1 MMSTPPPCVLE
12 HWSSIEVDPAIRLD
26 YWHDVAHNWVDVQ
39 PLSPGDQLEA
49 SWSLLRSETS
59 FFGTKQSTAY
69 EMRTSPRHVPPGE
82 DMVVLSLLE
91 AGEMQLNAAPGE
103 HQRPEAASGGGNGVI
118 HMGLLN
124 VIRRMYLRQK
134 LSIREISRR
143 TGLSRN
149 TVTKHL
155 AADTVEPKF
164 ATPERP
170 SKLDP
175 FAEKLS
181 GWLKTEAGKS
191 RKQRRSVKRMHADL
205 VVLGFT
211 GSYGRVA
218 AFARE
223 WRADRHKEQQTTGRG
238 TFVPLSFRPGEAFQF
253 DWSEDFA
260 VLGGERTK
268 LQMAHIK
275 LAHSRAFLLRAYP
288 LQTHEMLF
296 DAHWHAFR
304 VFGGVPGRGIYDNM
318 RTAVDR
324 VGRGKERQVNI
335 RFLAMTNHY
344 VYEPE
349 FCNPAAGWEKGQ
361 VEKNV
366 RDARHQVLQGMP
378 DFPNLAAL
386 NVWLERR
393 CQELWSETAHGTL
406 PGTIAEVW
414 AEERAALMPLPVA
427 FDGFIELSKR
437 VSPTCLISF
446 ERNRYSVPASFANRP
461 VSLRIY
467 PDRLVVAA
475 EGNIL
480 CEHPRVIERRHDLP
494 PKTIYDWRHYLA
506 VVQRKPGALRN
517 GAPFLEL
524 PPAFRQLQDYLLRK
538 PGGDREMVDILALV
552 LHHDE
557 QAVLTAAELALAEG
571 VPTKTHVLNL
581 LHRLVDG
588 KVIGGP
594 PLDTPQA
601 LVLHREP
608 KANVERYDDLR
619 AQIAGGRHA
628 S

>member
-1 MMSTPPPCVLE
+1 
-12 HWSSIEVDPAIRLD
+12 
-26 YWHDVAHNWVDVQ
+26 
-39 PLSPGDQLEA
+39 
-49 SWSLLRSETS
+49 
-59 FFGTKQSTAY
+59 
-69 EMRTSPRHVPPGE
+69 
-82 DMVVLSLLE
+82 
-91 AGEMQLNAAPGE
+91 
-103 HQRPEAASGGGNGVI
+103 
-118 HMGLLN
+118 MGLLN
-124 VIRRMYLRQK
+124 IIRRMHLRQK
-134 LSIREISRR
+134 LSIREIARL
-143 TGLSRN
+143 TGVSRN

-155 AADTVEPKF
+155 AANTIEPKF

-170 SKLDP
+170 SKLDAY
-175 FAEKLS
+175 AEKLA

-191 RKQRRSVKRMHADL
+191 RKQRRTVKQLHADL

-211 GSYGRVA
+211 GSYPRVA
-218 AFARE
+218 AFARR
-223 WRADRHKEQQTTGRG
+223 WKGDRQREQQTMARG
-238 TFVPLSFRPGEAFQF
+238 TFVPLHFAPGDAFQF

-275 LAHSRAFLLRAYP
+275 LSHSRAFLLRAYP

-318 RTAVDR
+318 KTAVDR
-324 VGRGKERQVNI
+324 VGRGKERQINM

-366 RDARHQVLQGMP
+366 RDSRHQMLQGMP

-386 NVWLERR
+386 NAWLERR

-406 PGTIAEVW
+406 PGTIADVW

-480 CEHPRVIERRHDLP
+480 CEHARVIARSHHLP

-524 PPAFRQLQDYLLRK
+524 PPAFRQLQDHMLRK

-557 QAVLTAAELALAEG
+557 QAVLTAVELSLAEG

-581 LHRLVDG
+581 LHRLIDG
-588 KVIGGP
+588 KVVGGP

-601 LVLHREP
+601 LALHREP
-608 KANVERYDDLR
+608 KANVERYDGLR